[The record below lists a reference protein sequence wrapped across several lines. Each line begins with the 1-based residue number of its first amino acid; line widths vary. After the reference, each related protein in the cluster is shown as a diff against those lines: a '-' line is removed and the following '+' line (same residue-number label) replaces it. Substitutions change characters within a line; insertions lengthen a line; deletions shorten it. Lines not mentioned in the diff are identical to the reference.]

1 MMKNAYMDWAKAI
14 EALTYCDVTM
24 PPHDTANSKK
34 CIVER
39 LRIAAGKN
47 PTWFEM
53 NALLDEAADE
63 IVRLQS
69 LGSTSRSND

>member
-1 MMKNAYMDWAKAI
+1 MKNMYMDRAKAI
-14 EALTYCDVTM
+14 EALTHCDVTM
-24 PPHDTANSKK
+24 SPNDTANSKK

-47 PTWFEM
+47 PTWLEM
-53 NALLDEAADE
+53 NALLEEAADE
-63 IVRLQS
+63 IARLQS